1 MAKINPHDIATKN
14 EREQLQRLA
23 QRIIDIKKK

>member
-1 MAKINPHDIATKN
+1 MATINPHDIAMKN

-23 QRIIDIKKK
+23 QRIINMKKK